1 MNKTII
7 FDFDGTLANTLDA
20 IVKIVNQ
27 HTEEFGY
34 RKITKKD
41 IPYLQGKKPKE
52 ILSHMGISIIKLPFW
67 IKKIHSEMNNEISNI
82 SPTVKILPVLLK
94 LKKKYQLG
102 ILTSNTQENVK
113 LFLEKNNMN
122 FFDFIYTGKS
132 VFGKKNII
140 KKAMKQQKINRNKII
155 YVCDEIRDIEAAKK
169 LEIKI
174 IAVTWGYNNK
184 NALEKENPDFI
195 IDVPEDLENIV
206 MKEFEF

>member
-1 MNKTII
+1 
-7 FDFDGTLANTLDA
+7 
-20 IVKIVNQ
+20 
-27 HTEEFGY
+27 
-34 RKITKKD
+34 
-41 IPYLQGKKPKE
+41 
-52 ILSHMGISIIKLPFW
+52 
-67 IKKIHSEMNNEISNI
+67 
-82 SPTVKILPVLLK
+82 
-94 LKKKYQLG
+94 
-102 ILTSNTQENVK
+102 
-113 LFLEKNNMN
+113 MN

-184 NALEKENPDFI
+184 NALEKDPDFI

>member
-1 MNKTII
+1 
-7 FDFDGTLANTLDA
+7 
-20 IVKIVNQ
+20 
-27 HTEEFGY
+27 
-34 RKITKKD
+34 
-41 IPYLQGKKPKE
+41 
-52 ILSHMGISIIKLPFW
+52 MGISIIKLPFW

-82 SPTVKILPVLLK
+82 SPTVEILPILLK

-140 KKAMKQQKINRNKII
+140 KKAIKQQKINRNKII

-195 IDVPEDLENIV
+195 IDVPKDLENIV